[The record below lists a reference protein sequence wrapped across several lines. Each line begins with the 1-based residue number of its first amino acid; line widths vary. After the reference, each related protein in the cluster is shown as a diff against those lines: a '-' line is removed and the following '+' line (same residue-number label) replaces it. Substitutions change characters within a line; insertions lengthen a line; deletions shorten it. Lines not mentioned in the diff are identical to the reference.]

1 MKMARI
7 FFGLCLLMVSL
18 LAIYQPM
25 AVLAQEEPDEETIEL
40 VATYPTIE
48 AVSGNEFEFEVTIK
62 YTASESRVF
71 GLVVT
76 APEGW
81 SAYITPQFG
90 DTRIGD
96 IRIEPSLAGTKI
108 KVKATPPVWP
118 LSEPGEYKITL
129 EAVSDELKNTTELT
143 AEITA
148 RYTMFLVASDERLNT
163 TATAGKDNFF
173 SIEVANLGTAAIDN
187 IKFSPTKPSGWTI
200 EFTPEKVDSLKA
212 IDSQIIDIN
221 IKPPT
226 ETIAGDYQITVRAS
240 GEQASEEIDIRV
252 TVETPTIWGWVGVAI
267 IVLVVAGLAYIFMRF
282 SRR

>member
-108 KVKATPPVWP
+108 KVKATTPVWH
-118 LSEPGEYKITL
+118 Y
-129 EAVSDELKNTTELT
+129 
-143 AEITA
+143 
-148 RYTMFLVASDERLNT
+148 
-163 TATAGKDNFF
+163 
-173 SIEVANLGTAAIDN
+173 
-187 IKFSPTKPSGWTI
+187 
-200 EFTPEKVDSLKA
+200 
-212 IDSQIIDIN
+212 QIDI
-221 IKPPT
+221 K
-226 ETIAGDYQITVRAS
+226 EAK
-240 GEQASEEIDIRV
+240 E
-252 TVETPTIWGWVGVAI
+252 
-267 IVLVVAGLAYIFMRF
+267 
-282 SRR
+282 